1 MSAATALQ
9 PVVAPPGLVNIQVD
23 GKWVQVPKGTRAIEA
38 VSKHGTYVPRYCYH
52 PKLSSPGNCRMCLIE
67 MGSPRMTPDRKPI
80 VGADGNPEI
89 AWIPRPQICC
99 SVDVS
104 EGMAYRSQSPLI
116 DECRKGVMEFL
127 LINHPLD
134 CTICDQA
141 GECQLQEFSV
151 EFGNSDSRFLE
162 EKVKKPKKVDLGPR
176 ITLDDERC
184 IMCSRCIR
192 FSQEIAHDDA
202 LGFTERGSHTVLTHF
217 PGRPFD
223 NNYTLNTV
231 DICPVGAL
239 TSKDFRFKMRV
250 WFLKETPSICTSCG
264 TGCNTLIGTREN
276 VVYRQTPRE
285 NNDVNSLWMC
295 DLGRLNFHYVQDEK
309 RLTQPL
315 ARQGDGTMK
324 PVSMAR
330 AAEEAAAQLR
340 QFKAD
345 EIAVIASARMT
356 NEELYLVGKLI
367 RTLGVTMFDVFPRPQ
382 KADGILVSADGNPN
396 TQGARLMKVA
406 SDDPGR
412 YIPIIARKVNDG
424 GIKALI
430 CLGEDAAACGVNPG
444 VLAKL
449 PCVIALGL
457 LPNATTTAATVLLP
471 SAGFTEKRGSM
482 INANGRLQRLNRAV
496 EIPADAGDDW
506 EILRDLIAALGGGN
520 AIYAI
525 EELFKQMAADTPVL
539 AGLSL
544 SKIGD
549 LGIDLKD
556 KLTA

>member
-1 MSAATALQ
+1 MSSAAAQ
-9 PVVAPPGLVNIQVD
+9 PVAAPPVMVNIQVD

-38 VSKHGTYVPRYCYH
+38 VSEHGTFVPHYCYH

-67 MGSPRMTPDRKPI
+67 MGSPKMTPDRKPVI
-80 VGADGNPEI
+80 GADGHPEI

-104 EGMAYRSQSPLI
+104 EGMAYRSQSPVI
-116 DECRKGVMEFL
+116 DECRRGVMEFL

-141 GECQLQEFSV
+141 GECHLQEYSV

-176 ITLDDERC
+176 IVLDDERC

-192 FSQEIAHDDA
+192 FTQEIAHDDA
-202 LGFTERGSHTVLTHF
+202 LGFTERGSHTVLTNY
-217 PGRPFD
+217 PGKPFD

-250 WFLKETPSICTSCG
+250 WFLKETKSICTSCG
-264 TGCNTLIGTREN
+264 TGCNTIIGSREN
-276 VVYRQTPRE
+276 AIYRQTPRE

-295 DLGRLNFHYVQDEK
+295 DHGRLNFHYVQAED
-309 RLTQPL
+309 RLRQPL
-315 ARQGDGTMK
+315 ARQADGTQRSVPMK
-324 PVSMAR
+324 R
-330 AAEEAAAQLR
+330 AIEEAAAQLR
-340 QFKAD
+340 HFKPD
-345 EIAVIASARMT
+345 EIAVIASARLT
-356 NEELYLVGKLI
+356 NEELYLAGKLI
-367 RTLGVTMFDVFPRPQ
+367 RTLGVTMFDVVARPQ

-396 TQGARLMKVA
+396 TAGARLMKVA

-412 YIPIIARKVNDG
+412 YIPIIARKANDG
-424 GIKALI
+424 GLKALV
-430 CLGEDAAACGVNPG
+430 CLGEDAAACGIHPE

-449 PCVIALGL
+449 PCVVVLGIV
-457 LPNATTTAATVLLP
+457 PNATTQAATVLLP
-471 SAGFTEKRGSM
+471 GSAFTEKRGSM
-482 INANGRLQRLNRAV
+482 INVKGRLQRLNRAA
-496 EIPADAGDDW
+496 EIPPGAGDNW

-520 AIYAI
+520 GLYTID
-525 EELFKQMAADTPVL
+525 ELFKQAALEIPAL
-539 AGLSL
+539 AGLTL
-544 SKIGD
+544 AKVGD
-549 LGIDLKD
+549 LGIDLSER
-556 KLTA
+556 LST

>member
-1 MSAATALQ
+1 MSSTAAETA
-9 PVVAPPGLVNIQVD
+9 VAPPALVNIQVD

-38 VSKHGTYVPRYCYH
+38 VSKHGSFVPRYCYH

-67 MGSPRMTPDRKPI
+67 MGSPKMGPDRKPI
-80 VGADGNPEI
+80 LGPDGHPEVM
-89 AWIPRPQICC
+89 WIPRPQICC
-99 SVDVS
+99 SADVA
-104 EGMAYRSQSPLI
+104 EGMAYRSHSPLI
-116 DECRKGVMEFL
+116 EECRKGVMEFL

-141 GECQLQEFSV
+141 GECHLQEFSV
-151 EFGNSDSRFLE
+151 EFGQADSRFLE

-176 ITLDDERC
+176 ILLDDERC

-192 FSQEIAHDDA
+192 FTQEIAHDDA
-202 LGFTERGSHTVLTHF
+202 LGFTERGSHTVLTHY
-217 PGRPFD
+217 PGKPFA

-231 DICPVGAL
+231 DLCPVGAL

-250 WFLKETPSICTSCG
+250 WFLRETSSICTSCG
-264 TGCNTLIGTREN
+264 TGCNTTIGSREN
-276 VVYRQTPRE
+276 IVYRQTPRE
-285 NNDVNSLWMC
+285 NNEVNSEWMC
-295 DLGRLNFHYVQDEK
+295 DHGRLNFHFVQDAH

-315 ARQGDGTMK
+315 ARQADGSRK
-324 PVSMAR
+324 PVSMKR
-330 AAEEAAAQLR
+330 AVEEAAAQLR

-356 NEELYLVGKLI
+356 NEELYLAGKLI
-367 RTLGVTMFDVFPRPQ
+367 RTLGVTMFDIVPRPQ
-382 KADGILVSADGNPN
+382 QGDAILISADGNPN
-396 TQGARLMKVA
+396 THGARLMKVS

-424 GIKALI
+424 GIKALV
-430 CLGEDAAACGVNPG
+430 CLGEDAAACGVNAE

-449 PCVIALGL
+449 PCVIALGIL
-457 LPNATTTAATVLLP
+457 QNPTSSAATVLLP
-471 SAGFTEKRGSM
+471 GAGFTEKRGSM
-482 INANGRLQRLNRAV
+482 INVKGRLQRLNRAV
-496 EIPADAGDDW
+496 EIPEGAGDDW
-506 EILRDLIAALGGGN
+506 EILRDLNAALGGGN
-520 AIYAI
+520 GIYTI
-525 EELFKQMAADTPVL
+525 EELFKHIASETPAL

-556 KLTA
+556 KLTS